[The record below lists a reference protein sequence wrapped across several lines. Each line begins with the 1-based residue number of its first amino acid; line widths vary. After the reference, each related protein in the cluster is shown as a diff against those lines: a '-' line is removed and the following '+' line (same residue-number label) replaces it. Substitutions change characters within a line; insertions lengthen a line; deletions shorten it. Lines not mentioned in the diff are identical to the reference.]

1 MQTNQALG
9 QKDRKRYSKQ
19 MECRRQ
25 VGGAILMSNKVNF
38 EQKLEEIKLLHIQES
53 PSGGSNS
60 FEHLCTEHCFMKQ

>member
-1 MQTNQALG
+1 
-9 QKDRKRYSKQ
+9 
-19 MECRRQ
+19 MECRKQ